1 MHARERQHLP
11 EEVAAQQEGTQMDF
25 ALKQDGTCS
34 ATVGRTPVVEIT
46 GISKHFGSI
55 QALTDVSVT
64 LERGEV
70 VGLMG
75 DNGAGKSTLMRI
87 IAGNFRPSQG
97 TIAIEG
103 HPISLHNPIDA
114 RRAGIEIVYQ
124 DLALCDNLSAAAN
137 VFLGREL
144 RIGFGPFHILDYA
157 TMYRRA
163 GSLFKELKS
172 ETRPRDLVRQMSGG
186 QRQAVAIARTRL
198 SDAKVVLMDEPTAA
212 ISVRQV
218 AEVLN
223 LIRRLREQGLA
234 VVLVSHRMPDVFA
247 VADRIVVLR
256 RGRKVADKTI
266 AATSPEEVTGL
277 ITGAIERA

>member
-1 MHARERQHLP
+1 
-11 EEVAAQQEGTQMDF
+11 MDI
-25 ALKQDGTCS
+25 ALSKDGKSSTI
-34 ATVGRTPVVEIT
+34 AGDRPLLEIT
-46 GISKHFGSI
+46 AISKHFGSI
-55 QALTDVSVT
+55 QALTDVSLT
-64 LERGEV
+64 LGRGEV
-70 VGLMG
+70 IGLMG

-103 HPISLHNPIDA
+103 RSVSFHKPADA
-114 RRAGIEIVYQ
+114 RRSGIEIVYQ
-124 DLALCDNLSAAAN
+124 DLALCDNLTAAAN

-144 RIGFGPFHILDYA
+144 RIGFGPFHVLDYA
-157 TMYRRA
+157 AMYRRA
-163 GSLFKELKS
+163 AALFKELKS
-172 ETRPRDLVRQMSGG
+172 ETRPRDLVRRMSGG

-198 SDAKVVLMDEPTAA
+198 SDAKIVLMDEPTAA

-247 VADRIVVLR
+247 VADRIVVMR
-256 RGRKVADKTI
+256 RGRKVADKII
-266 AATSPEEVTGL
+266 ATTSPEEVTGL
-277 ITGAIERA
+277 ITGAIEQA